1 MGRQWKEI
9 GLARHHVGGDGGGSL
24 VEEFASLV
32 FMLCAVLVT
41 LSLFAAIIF
50 FCADGV
56 SKTSTKASGATANN
70 YAGGSACAAAGCGA
84 GCGGGCGGWPLYII
98 SSNYISS
105 SSVSQF
111 YETLV
116 KIV

>member
-9 GLARHHVGGDGGGSL
+9 GLTRYHVGGSGRGSL
-24 VEEFASLV
+24 VEEIASLV

-84 GCGGGCGGWPLYII
+84 GCGGGCGG
-98 SSNYISS
+98 
-105 SSVSQF
+105 
-111 YETLV
+111 
-116 KIV
+116 